1 MKVKHQVR
9 FNYSVI
15 SGASEMSGDVP
26 MQDEV
31 LEIAGS
37 SCSGCAVTKEDDEF
51 DVIIEW
57 DDKSESFTLN

>member
-1 MKVKHQVR
+1 
-9 FNYSVI
+9 
-15 SGASEMSGDVP
+15 MSGDVP